1 MKNPAMSVCIAAM
14 LLAAPSFSQN
24 QNNGQGQAIVTVLP
38 KHEGEL
44 PPSVVN
50 QDLSVKVNGKVAK
63 VTKWMPLNRPE
74 NSVELVLLI
83 DGSARSSLGTQL
95 EEMARFVKALPP
107 NTKAAIAYMENGR
120 AAFASPLT
128 ADHEQVLRGLHMPGG
143 SPGSDASPY
152 FCLSNLAQHWPSED
166 GAARREIVMVSDGV
180 DYYQMRFDPDDPYVK
195 AAIDDSVRA
204 ELVVYSIYWRNQ
216 GRADRSEQETSAG
229 QSLLNEVTDA
239 TGGKSFAQGMG
250 NPVSFEP
257 YLDEL
262 ARRLR
267 NQYELGF
274 ASRLNGKPEVETF
287 KLKLSAPGT
296 EVDAPQLVLVAPAG
310 AVQK

>member
-120 AAFASPLT
+120 AAF
-128 ADHEQVLRGLHMPGG
+128 
-143 SPGSDASPY
+143 
-152 FCLSNLAQHWPSED
+152 LSAYSGPRA
-166 GAARREIVMVSDGV
+166 GAEG
-180 DYYQMRFDPDDPYVK
+180 
-195 AAIDDSVRA
+195 
-204 ELVVYSIYWRNQ
+204 
-216 GRADRSEQETSAG
+216 TSH
-229 QSLLNEVTDA
+229 
-239 TGGKSFAQGMG
+239 
-250 NPVSFEP
+250 
-257 YLDEL
+257 
-262 ARRLR
+262 ARRL
-267 NQYELGF
+267 
-274 ASRLNGKPEVETF
+274 SRLRRQP
-287 KLKLSAPGT
+287 LLLPLQPGAT
-296 EVDAPQLVLVAPAG
+296 LAF
-310 AVQK
+310 